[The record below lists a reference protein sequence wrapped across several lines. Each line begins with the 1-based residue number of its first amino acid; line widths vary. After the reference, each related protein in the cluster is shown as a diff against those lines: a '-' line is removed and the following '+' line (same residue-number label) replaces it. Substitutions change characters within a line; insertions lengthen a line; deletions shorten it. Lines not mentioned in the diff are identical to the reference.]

1 MRPTEMD
8 VRNLTD
14 LTKHRGASSRWL
26 VIQIRLGFTL
36 IELLITMAIMAVLT
50 AAMTYVMAGAQES
63 AKIAKTRSLIARLNG
78 LVMQKYESYRYR
90 RLPVAIPAGLSPQD
104 AAKVRCD
111 VIRQL
116 MRLEMPDRW
125 TDVTVNPVPIMNP
138 ATGMKTIVMQPPAC
152 SQAYRAFY
160 RSVMNTASFQKNGI
174 DHQGAKCL
182 YLLVTMG
189 LEDADVMEN
198 FSEGDIADFDKT
210 GCKVFLDAWGNP
222 IKFLRW
228 APGFISPLQPA
239 QPGTHG
245 IPATARDLRMPD
257 QTDPTGVY
265 GVPQSATAAAGS
277 KKPDTFALYP
287 LIYSA
292 GPDGNYDVVSD
303 IGNLGMGTG
312 VLQYSNP
319 PHPNALTNPPNNPYV
334 GYTNS
339 DPTNFPDGPIGS
351 PAIFPKSD
359 VGSRSIGT
367 SDNIDNHTIGA
378 R

>member
-1 MRPTEMD
+1 MEIRRMTARWCVPSGD
-8 VRNLTD
+8 SKVR
-14 LTKHRGASSRWL
+14 A
-26 VIQIRLGFTL
+26 QFGFTL
-36 IELLITMAIMAVLT
+36 IELLITMAIMAILT

-63 AKIAKTRSLIARLNG
+63 AKIAKTRSLIARLHG

-90 RLPVAIPAGLSPQD
+90 RLPVAIPSGLSPQD

-125 TDVTVNPVPIMNP
+125 TDVTDKLVRITIP
-138 ATGMKTIVMQPPAC
+138 ATGAKIDMQPPAC

-160 RSVMNTASFQKNGI
+160 RSVVNTAAFQKNGI

-189 LEDADVMEN
+189 LEDNDEREN

-222 IKFLRW
+222 IEYLRW
-228 APGFISPLQPA
+228 APGFVSPLQPA

-257 QTDPTGVY
+257 QTDPMGVY
-265 GVPQSATAAAGS
+265 GAPQSTTTAAAS

-292 GPDGNYDVVSD
+292 GPDGNYDVVPD
-303 IGNLGMGTG
+303 IGNVGSGTG

-319 PHPNALTNPPNNPYV
+319 PNRDAWTNPANNPYV

-351 PAIFPKSD
+351 PAVFPQPNPD

-367 SDNIDNHTIGA
+367 SDNIHNHTIGA